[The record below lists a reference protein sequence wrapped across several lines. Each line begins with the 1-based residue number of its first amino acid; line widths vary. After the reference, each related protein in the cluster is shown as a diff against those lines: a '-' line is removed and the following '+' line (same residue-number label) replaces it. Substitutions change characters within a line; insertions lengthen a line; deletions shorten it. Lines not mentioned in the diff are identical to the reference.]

1 MKKWLRP
8 LGYVVGILVIAGAY
22 FIGAAG
28 RNEDAADAAAAL
40 PPDPGYAARDAVV
53 TETGFDGRERYRLN
67 AQVIRQQ
74 SDGGVIDLEYLE
86 MDYHPA
92 SQPSLPGEKRQT
104 TVDPKDVWHLKA
116 DRGQVR
122 ANGDDVQ
129 LSGNVAVTGP
139 APGTDAPLSLTTDR
153 MRINT
158 PTEFIETDAPV
169 TLTLSGNE
177 LHAVGMEADLKAGK
191 VRLKS
196 AVHGSSTN

>member
-1 MKKWLRP
+1 MKKWWRP
-8 LGYVVGILVIAGAY
+8 LAYVVGILVVAGAY
-22 FIGAAG
+22 FIGVAG
-28 RNEDAADAAAAL
+28 RNPDAADAAAAL

-53 TETGFDGRERYRLN
+53 SETGYDGRERYRLN

-74 SDGGVIDLEYLE
+74 SDGGVIDLENLE
-86 MDYHPA
+86 MDYHPKA
-92 SQPSLPGEKRQT
+92 QAALPGEKREGA
-104 TVDPKDVWHLKA
+104 VDPKDVWHLKA

-139 APGTDAPLSLTTDR
+139 APGSDEPLKLTTDR
-153 MRINT
+153 IRINT

-169 TLTLSGNE
+169 KLSSSGNV
-177 LHAVGMEADLKAGK
+177 LSAVGMEADLKAGK

-196 AVHGSSTN
+196 AVHGTSEN